1 LRDGADGADRLTRL
15 GDELRVLTRLH
26 PRESWPEHPN
36 LGQTAAFWL
45 QRHAMFRQLDTAIRE
60 GSEAA
65 LDDWPGDAPFKSWF
79 TRHLRWFLGQ
89 LEEHHHVEDRYH
101 FPVFR
106 RAEPRLVAG
115 FELLERDHEA
125 LHTTIGSIVEQA
137 NAVLHNGRADD
148 VRAALA
154 RFHDAQVIRG
164 RDLIQHLDD
173 EEDLVVPLLLE
184 RGERALLGG

>member
-1 LRDGADGADRLTRL
+1 LSVGADRPIRL
-15 GDELRVLTRLH
+15 GDELRVLARLH
-26 PRESWPEHPN
+26 PRETWADHAN
-36 LGQTAAFWL
+36 LGQIAAFWL
-45 QRHAMFRQLDTAIRE
+45 QRHAMFRQLDTVIRE

-65 LDDWPGDAPFKSWF
+65 LDDWPGDAAFKSWLA
-79 TRHLRWFLGQ
+79 RHLSWLLGQ
-89 LEEHHHVEDRYH
+89 LEEHHHVEDRYY

-115 FELLERDHEA
+115 FELLERDHAA
-125 LHTTIGSIVEQA
+125 LHTTIGGIVEQA
-137 NAVLHNGRADD
+137 NAVLGGERAAD

-154 RFHDAQVIRG
+154 RFHDAQVVMG

-184 RGERALLGG
+184 RGERDLLGG